1 MAWVLLLQACIQ
13 VGQFQLRCSKR
24 VIQSKIVIK
33 FKACSPDVAWNYL
46 SLISSTHV
54 HQSLS
59 KCNIGAMLSWHHFS
73 MPGDGRPRG
82 EIETFVAQSGHV
94 TGQRTLHL
102 KSFGMEIQTYIHLI
116 LASPLWVS
124 YASRFPWWRL
134 AYRFSA
140 QLHLPVEA
148 SKHFRSSVP
157 VGKCFAT
164 KIWKVKAQQHRQGL
178 WLWSFRFILASFYI
192 DLVFLWGSFRVA
204 ARGSKRWRF
213 KKGPVK
219 NNVRALTPHFQLLGH
234 EQRNVEKCSM
244 QISSCRYEDLWR

>member
-13 VGQFQLRCSKR
+13 VRQFQLRCSKI
-24 VIQSKIVIK
+24 VIRFKIVIK

-46 SLISSTHV
+46 MLPVHWSSSTHS
-54 HQSLS
+54 HQSFS
-59 KCNIGAMLSWHHFS
+59 ESSIGAMLSWHHFS

-94 TGQRTLHL
+94 TGQRNLHL
-102 KSFGMEIQTYIHLI
+102 KSFGMEIQTYIHVI
-116 LASPLWVS
+116 LAFPLWVS

-157 VGKCFAT
+157 VGKYFAT
-164 KIWKVKAQQHRQGL
+164 KVWKVKAQQ
-178 WLWSFRFILASFYI
+178 
-192 DLVFLWGSFRVA
+192 
-204 ARGSKRWRF
+204 
-213 KKGPVK
+213 
-219 NNVRALTPHFQLLGH
+219 
-234 EQRNVEKCSM
+234 
-244 QISSCRYEDLWR
+244 